1 MPFIVTKTTT
11 RLAIEVPG
19 FKDSADLELATSIV
33 NDHFCSVTTSE

>member
-11 RLAIEVPG
+11 RSANEMAG
-19 FKDSADLELATSIV
+19 FKDSADLEFATSIV

>member
-1 MPFIVTKTTT
+1 MPFIVTKTTI

-19 FKDSADLELATSIV
+19 LKNGATLEFATSIV